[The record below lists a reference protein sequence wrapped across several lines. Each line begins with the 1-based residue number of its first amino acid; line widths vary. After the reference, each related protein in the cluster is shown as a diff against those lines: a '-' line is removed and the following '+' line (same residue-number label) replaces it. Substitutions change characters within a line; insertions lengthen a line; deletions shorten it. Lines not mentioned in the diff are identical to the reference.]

1 MKRFTHGSFICV
13 LCLMVFSEI
22 IPEYLA
28 AIQLGQFMLDKRNSS
43 TLWQNSTTPGSHYV
57 SMTVIP
63 KTSNS
68 MIRRK
73 RAWLIPPVSISEN
86 DKGPFPKE
94 VVKMKST
101 AAASINAAL
110 IYKITGPGADQP
122 PKGLFRV
129 DKYSGMLWVTKGLDR
144 EETEEYTITIH
155 ASAEDQSYTET
166 PVKLT
171 IKVIDQNDN
180 KPLCTQNP
188 FMGEVLERAKQYVP
202 VIQVTA
208 KDIDDPETAN
218 GIVRYKL
225 VRQEP
230 NGGVFRID
238 PASGVI
244 SLATRGV
251 LDRET
256 QTVYKLAVEAAD
268 MDGHGLSSTCVV
280 IINITD
286 SNDHAPK
293 FSQRKYAGTV
303 QENKAGEIVARLDVT
318 DRDEPLTVNSV
329 AKFTIIQGNEKG
341 FFNISTG
348 PSGMEGI
355 ITTSKGLNF
364 EQANSFSLLVVVENE
379 VPFAVPLVTSNATI
393 TITVQ
398 DVNEPPVFE
407 PAEKQIM
414 ILEDLAVGSTISKYT
429 ANDPDTAREQKIRY
443 KLLQDFANW
452 LEITEDT
459 GVIRVRSS
467 LDREASFIRNEQY
480 TVLVLAYDNDD
491 EPTTGTGTLVIKLLD
506 VNDNAPVLEER
517 RVPMCLKEPKTV
529 RLTITDPDG
538 PENGPPFIIELHK
551 EYQSNWTI
559 IRNSSSSL
567 VWLNP
572 LRRLALGDYS
582 LVLRVYDSKMLFQDS
597 SVIVEVCDCKGDDV
611 TCFSGIYAAAAAA
624 AADIT
629 LSIYVLAAIL
639 SFLVLL
645 LLLLLLKRRCGRKVQ
660 WEQFSQTEEDRD
672 NILCYNEEGGGE
684 QDQDFDMVLLCSRPE
699 VFSTF
704 IAPTASPMVF
714 YRQHPD
720 ENEDIENF
728 IYENL
733 CTEDDDHYVV
743 PYDSVLVFAH
753 EGEGSEAGSLSSLQS
768 SISDGDQDFQHL
780 QNWGPQFRRLADM
793 YAGGE
798 DNI

>member
-1 MKRFTHGSFICV
+1 MHTLSV
-13 LCLMVFSEI
+13 LTDGLLRNHTRVFSKKQQHA
-22 IPEYLA
+22 L
-28 AIQLGQFMLDKRNSS
+28 
-43 TLWQNSTTPGSHYV
+43 NSTIPGSHYV
-57 SMTVIP
+57 STTVIP

-218 GIVRYKL
+218 GVVRYKL

-230 NGGVFRID
+230 IGGVFRID

-303 QENKAGEIVARLDVT
+303 QENKAGGIVARLDVT

-355 ITTSKGLNF
+355 ITTSK
-364 EQANSFSLLVVVENE
+364 QANSFSLLVVVENE

-407 PAEKQIM
+407 PAEKRIM

-506 VNDNAPVLEER
+506 INDNAPVLEER
-517 RVPMCLKEPKTV
+517 RVPMCLKEPKPV

-559 IRNSSSSL
+559 IRNSSSRIGS
-567 VWLNP
+567 
-572 LRRLALGDYS
+572 AYI
-582 LVLRVYDSKMLFQDS
+582 K
-597 SVIVEVCDCKGDDV
+597 
-611 TCFSGIYAAAAAA
+611 
-624 AADIT
+624 
-629 LSIYVLAAIL
+629 
-639 SFLVLL
+639 FLLL
-645 LLLLLLKRRCGRKVQ
+645 LLLLLLKRRCGRKVH

-684 QDQDFDMVLLCSRPE
+684 QDQVHKLFHMSCSINFTFVLLYSVFIYVLQDFDMVLLCSRPE
-699 VFSTF
+699 VFSTY

-743 PYDSVLVFAH
+743 LYDSVLVFAH

-798 DNI
+798 DNM